1 MKYKLNNTG
10 LGYQNIKIIDDNP
23 DMVTF
28 ITIDPDN
35 TYYKEYLKW
44 LAEGN
49 TPEPADEQN

>member
-44 LAEGN
+44 IAAGN